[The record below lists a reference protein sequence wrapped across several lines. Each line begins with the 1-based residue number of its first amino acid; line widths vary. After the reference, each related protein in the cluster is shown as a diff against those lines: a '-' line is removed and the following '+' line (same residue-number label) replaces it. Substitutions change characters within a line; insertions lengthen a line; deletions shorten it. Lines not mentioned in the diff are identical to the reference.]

1 MNMTNNGTN
10 FRATPC
16 NAVNGSGEQVATC
29 SARTFRRIIDAPL
42 LSGGV
47 LYDLMAW
54 GFLATG
60 SDGKCYRILTAE
72 RARELGF

>member
-1 MNMTNNGTN
+1 MNMDFDGTA

-16 NAVNGSGEQVATC
+16 NGVNGSDERVATC
-29 SARTFRRIIDAPL
+29 STRVFRRIIDAPR
-42 LSGGV
+42 LSSSV
-47 LYDLMAW
+47 LFDLMAR

-60 SDGKCYRILTAE
+60 SDGQCYRVMTAE

>member
-1 MNMTNNGTN
+1 MNMTIDRIT

-16 NAVNGSGEQVATC
+16 NALNGSGEQVATC
-29 SARTFRRIIDAPL
+29 SIRVFRRIIDAPR
-42 LSGGV
+42 LSSGV

-60 SDGKCYRILTAE
+60 SDGQCYRILTAE